1 MISNLE
7 IFSYLCVCIY
17 FILFF
22 FEGQFLKIYC
32 VIGGQWALQNFKLLP
47 GTIFVTTTKYAFELT
62 ISRMTKKLCSCH
74 YTGLPKSYFKTI
86 LKDISKSM

>member
-1 MISNLE
+1 M
-7 IFSYLCVCIY
+7 CIY
-17 FILFF
+17 FIFF

-62 ISRMTKKLCSCH
+62 YYKSDDKKTCSRHCK
-74 YTGLPKSYFKTI
+74 GLPKSYFKTI
-86 LKDISKSM
+86 LKDISM

>member
-7 IFSYLCVCIY
+7 FFHTCVCIY
-17 FILFF
+17 FIF

-47 GTIFVTTTKYAFELT
+47 GTIFVTTTKYAFEQLT
-62 ISRMTKKLCSCH
+62 ISLMIKKKHALVIVKAYLSL
-74 YTGLPKSYFKTI
+74 T
-86 LKDISKSM
+86 LKQY

>member
-1 MISNLE
+1 MCV
-7 IFSYLCVCIY
+7 YLFY
-17 FILFF
+17 FIF

-62 ISRMTKKLCSCH
+62 ISLMIKKSCSRHC
-74 YTGLPKSYFKTI
+74 TGLPKSYLKTI
-86 LKDISKSM
+86 LKDISMFSKYFLFLN